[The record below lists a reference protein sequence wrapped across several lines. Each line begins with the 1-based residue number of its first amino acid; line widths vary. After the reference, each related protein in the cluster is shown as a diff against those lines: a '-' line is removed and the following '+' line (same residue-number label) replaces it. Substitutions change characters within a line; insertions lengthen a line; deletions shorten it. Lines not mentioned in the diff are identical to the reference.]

1 VSIINDV
8 SELDER
14 FEALLKEARNNEET
28 LRRFQ
33 AFELALMATD
43 SAPELFE
50 KLTHGYHRSFSWDQ
64 VTLALIDPK
73 YDIRRVLETSA
84 FDLSQYLELIFIEN
98 NTPLHAIY
106 GETFQPMLNT
116 YSDSTFEFLF
126 LSMQKK
132 PASVCLLPL
141 IRHHK
146 LIGSFNIG
154 SFDKNRFNTN
164 SATDFLEH
172 LAAVIAVCIETSISM
187 EQLKHLG
194 LFDNLTGV
202 NNRRFFDQ
210 RLLEET
216 ARVKRS
222 GAPMSCLFIDADHF
236 KNINDSHGHQVG
248 DEVLQYI
255 AQIIREQVRSID
267 IVARYGGEE
276 FIVILLQTDTE
287 LVKEIA
293 ERTRFEIAKDPF
305 QASKGCFIDITA
317 SIGISTLL
325 PEHCDEEL
333 DQAAKQFI
341 EHADKAL
348 YAAKSNGRNQAIIYS
363 DS

>member
-8 SELDER
+8 SELDDR
-14 FEALLKEARNNEET
+14 FEALLKEAHNNEET

-33 AFELALMATD
+33 AFELSLMATD

-50 KLTHGYHRSFSWDQ
+50 KLTHGYHRSFSWNQ

-73 YDIRRVLETSA
+73 YDIRRVLETSE
-84 FDLSQYLELIFIEN
+84 FDLAEHPELIFIEN
-98 NTPLHAIY
+98 NIPLQTIY
-106 GETFQPMLNT
+106 SEAFQPVLTT
-116 YSDSTFEFLF
+116 YSDTTFEFLF
-126 LSMQKK
+126 SSKQKI

-141 IRHHK
+141 VRHQK

-154 SFDKNRFNTN
+154 SFNKTRFDTN

-210 RLLEET
+210 RLLEEA

-236 KNINDSHGHQVG
+236 KSINDSHGHQVG

-276 FIVILLQTDTE
+276 FIVILLQTDTD
-287 LVKEIA
+287 LAHEIA
-293 ERTRFEIAKDPF
+293 ERTRIKIAKDPF
-305 QASKGCFIDITA
+305 QASNGCFIDITA
-317 SIGISTLL
+317 SIGISTLR
-325 PEHCDEEL
+325 PDHCGEEIE
-333 DQAAKQFI
+333 QVAKQFI

-348 YAAKSNGRNQAIIYS
+348 YAAKNNGRNQTTIFS
-363 DS
+363 DN

>member
-8 SELDER
+8 SELDDR
-14 FEALLKEARNNEET
+14 FGTLLKEARNNEEA

-43 SAPELFE
+43 SAPGLFE

-64 VTLALIDPK
+64 VTLTLIDPK

-84 FDLSQYLELIFIEN
+84 FDLAKYPELNFIEN
-98 NTPLHAIY
+98 STPLHTIY
-106 GETFQPMLNT
+106 DETFQPVLST
-116 YSDSTFEFLF
+116 YSDSTFKFLF
-126 LSMQKK
+126 LSEQKM
-132 PASVCLLPL
+132 PASICLLPL
-141 IRHHK
+141 VRHQK
-146 LIGSFNIG
+146 LIGSFNVG
-154 SFDKNRFNTN
+154 SFDKNRFDTN

-172 LAAVIAVCIETSISM
+172 LAAVVAVCIETSISK

-210 RLLEET
+210 RLLEES
-216 ARVKRS
+216 ARVIRS
-222 GAPMSCLFIDADHF
+222 GEPMSCLFIDADHF
-236 KNINDSHGHQVG
+236 KNINDSYGHQVG

-276 FIVILLQTDTE
+276 FIVILLQTETE
-287 LVKEIA
+287 LAKEIA
-293 ERTRFEIAKDPF
+293 ERTRLEIAKDPF
-305 QASKGCFIDITA
+305 QASNGCFTDITA

-333 DQAAKQFI
+333 EQVSKQFI

-348 YAAKSNGRNQAIIYS
+348 YAAKNTGRNQTIIYS